1 MIMEKLSKNQIVFS
15 KGDIGTKFYIILK
28 GRVGILL
35 PFLQADQVL
44 YNHDVEN
51 NTI

>member
-1 MIMEKLSKNQIVFS
+1 
-15 KGDIGTKFYIILK
+15 LK

-51 NTI
+51 NTIWGS